1 MWTVASI
8 ALLAGALPP
17 GIWLSA
23 RGIAAHRLVG
33 MQMVGTVTVLVL
45 ITISLAAHRPDYLI
59 VATVLAL
66 LAFAGTLVFTR
77 LIGAGDD

>member
-17 GIWLSA
+17 AIWLSA

>member
-8 ALLAGALPP
+8 ALLAGATPP
-17 GIWLSA
+17 AIWLSA
-23 RGIAAHRLVG
+23 RGTAAHRLVG
-33 MQMVGTVTVLVL
+33 LQMVSTVTVLVL
-45 ITISLAAHRPDYLI
+45 ITASLAAGRSDYLI
-59 VATVLAL
+59 VATVLVL